1 MAAYRYTPDPGDEPP
16 LARFRPRFRIRARPG
31 VDGAAGDPAPGSI
44 IPSSSI
50 AGTALMSVVAIMSFL
65 ACLTVGA
72 VTLIRDAANDWQGEI
87 GREVTIQVR
96 PIDGVDL
103 SDAIARAVE
112 LAEAAPGVASADPL
126 PEEEN
131 QALLEPWL
139 GADLD
144 IGELPI
150 PRLIVV
156 TLSDPAATDLPAL
169 GTRLRDEVRGA
180 SLDDHRM
187 WTERLRTMAGAT
199 VVIGFAVL
207 VLVFAATVLSVV
219 FATRGA
225 MSGNKDI
232 VSVLHFVGAEDG
244 FIAGE
249 FQRHFLVLGLKG
261 GLAGAAAASLVFA
274 ILSLALPGSSSPEG
288 AQVSALFG
296 SFSIGPLGYFGA
308 LGVAFVIAIL
318 TAVTSRLVVHR
329 YLAAVE

>member
-1 MAAYRYTPDPGDEPP
+1 MAAYRYTPEPEEP
-16 LARFRPRFRIRARPG
+16 VERLRPRFRLRSRVAPG
-31 VDGAAGDPAPGSI
+31 AEPGDPAPGSI
-44 IPSSSI
+44 IPSNSI

-72 VTLIRDAANDWQGEI
+72 VTLIRDAAADWQGEV
-87 GREVTIQVR
+87 GREVTIQIR
-96 PIDGVDL
+96 PIEGVDL
-103 SDAIARAVE
+103 ADAIARAIE
-112 LAEAAPGVASADPL
+112 IAEAAPGVASADPL
-126 PEEEN
+126 PESEN
-131 QALLEPWL
+131 AKLLEPWL

-156 TLSDPAATDLPAL
+156 SLSDPAAADLAAL
-169 GTRLRDEVRGA
+169 GARLRDEVRGA
-180 SLDDHRM
+180 SLDDHRA
-187 WTERLRTMAGAT
+187 WADRLRTAAGAT
-199 VVIGFAVL
+199 VLIGFSVL

-225 MSGNKDI
+225 MAGNRDI
-232 VSVLHFVGAEDG
+232 VSVLHFVGAENG

-261 GLAGAAAASLVFA
+261 GLAGAAAACAVFA
-274 ILSLALPGSSSPEG
+274 ILSLALPGPSSPEG
-288 AQVSALFG
+288 AQLSALFG
-296 SFSIGPLGYFGA
+296 SFSIGPVGYFGA